1 MTEKVVE
8 MIKSRFHR
16 WFVVFM
22 TSLAAVLIL
31 LVNASNT
38 APDLLQVPVDT
49 IRLSAASGGLQQ
61 QTSIVLKNPCSQPIS
76 IVRVHTSCGCTVP
89 GFETP
94 FTVVPGGDVALP
106 VTINLPKHGQK
117 ASRMQ
122 VIDDKGHQYDIAFLM
137 TGIPRS
143 IPSVISPPQNLSL
156 ASDEYGSWIEH
167 QFFFETLE
175 SGTDSTPWVSGLL
188 SSSNNL
194 QASVQRVSEK
204 DNHDGRSCT
213 YCATIRRFL
222 SQDPDENRPT
232 ALTIVDRN
240 NTGTEVSVAHV
251 GSHFSNDIY
260 ATPSDVVFSKSD
272 SEFRRVVIRS
282 RKRQLP
288 DSFHI
293 ATFDPWISA
302 TVVERHSNAIVLEV
316 GLNNAIIEQGSKN
329 ESVGRLARGTVQL
342 TTQSPKAA
350 SVDVGV
356 LLLE

>member
-1 MTEKVVE
+1 
-8 MIKSRFHR
+8 
-16 WFVVFM
+16 
-22 TSLAAVLIL
+22 
-31 LVNASNT
+31 
-38 APDLLQVPVDT
+38 
-49 IRLSAASGGLQQ
+49 
-61 QTSIVLKNPCSQPIS
+61 
-76 IVRVHTSCGCTVP
+76 
-89 GFETP
+89 
-94 FTVVPGGDVALP
+94 VVPGGDVALP